1 MAFSLRSLRRSNK
14 KGWEDVLRVL
24 IVDNNADL
32 CQQLEEYLAQSPD
45 IEPCGVAYDGEMALE
60 LIQELEPDVV
70 LLDLTMP
77 KLDGIGVMEG
87 LSNLDLDTYPDV
99 IVLTA
104 FARDEM
110 VERMT
115 ELGAKYFI
123 VKPINLSILAERIRQ
138 FGASDNSNQMGGR
151 LPNSTAS
158 PLGTIRRSEAMLTDL
173 LHQIGLPSHFKGHV
187 YLREAVLMVMDNPAL
202 LGGLTKQ
209 VYPVIAERHSTTP
222 SGVESAI
229 RNALVT
235 AWNRGNREFLVTL
248 MGIHMTNNG
257 EAQMP
262 TNSVLIAKLADRLRL
277 AK

>member
-1 MAFSLRSLRRSNK
+1 L
-14 KGWEDVLRVL
+14 LRVL
-24 IVDNNADL
+24 IVDNNVEL
-32 CQQLEEYLAQSPD
+32 CQQLEEFFSQSPD
-45 IEPCGVAYDGEMALE
+45 IEPCGVAHDGEAALE
-60 LIQELEPDVV
+60 LIQELSPDVV

-77 KLDGIGVMEG
+77 KLDGIGVMERIHT
-87 LSNLDLDTYPDV
+87 LDLEKYPVV

-123 VKPINLSILAERIRQ
+123 VKPINLNILVERIRQ
-138 FGASDNSNQMGGR
+138 FGAAT
-151 LPNSTAS
+151 TAAPPQDAS
-158 PLGTIRRSEAMLTDL
+158 VTSRRSSENGSLPGGSLRRAEAMLMDL

-187 YLREAVLMVMDNPAL
+187 YLKEAVLMVMENPTL

-209 VYPVIAERHSTTP
+209 VYPVIAERHHSTP

-235 AWNRGNREFLVTL
+235 TWHRGNREFLITL
-248 MGIHMTNNG
+248 LGSHLNG
-257 EAQMP
+257 ETPMP
-262 TNSVLIAKLADRLRL
+262 TNSVLIAKLADRLRV
-277 AK
+277 AR